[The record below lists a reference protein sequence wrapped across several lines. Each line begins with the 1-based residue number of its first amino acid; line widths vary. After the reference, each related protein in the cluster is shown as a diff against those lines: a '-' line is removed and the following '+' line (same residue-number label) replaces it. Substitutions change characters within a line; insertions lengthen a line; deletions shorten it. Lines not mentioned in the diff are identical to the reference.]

1 MFGLKNQMSVLL
13 PETRKARLGEG
24 LPGGARGKEPTCKC
38 KRCKRHR
45 FGPWV
50 GKSPWR
56 GHGSP
61 LQYSSLENPIPWT
74 EEPGGLQF
82 KGHREL
88 DTTRATWHACRLGEG
103 PVWAECF
110 SMRGDGGGRDGSEY
124 GDIMETSF
132 WIY

>member
-1 MFGLKNQMSVLL
+1 MALVVKNPPANARDVRDTGLV
-13 PETRKARLGEG
+13 PGLGRA
-24 LPGGARGKEPTCKC
+24 PGGDMAA
-38 KRCKRHR
+38 H
-45 FGPWV
+45 
-50 GKSPWR
+50 SI
-56 GHGSP
+56 
-61 LQYSSLENPIPWT
+61 YSSLENPIPWT

-103 PVWAECF
+103 PIWAECF